1 MILPDARE
9 TNHVWAGSRQTLEDR
24 IDLVAIEAEQ
34 PRPGVGLAIAVS
46 LIVHTLLIVYVVRN
60 YRAITALSPASAPIV
75 HYVELMRQPPKTFV
89 EAPGSKKQNAPVNAP
104 FSDANRKASMPNP
117 TGTNPTTRPGEGPL
131 YVPPMPARGDSR
143 QPQQAQPA
151 IDQPAQQPG
160 QQATPQ
166 NPTSASGLTYRKSTA
181 QAATS
186 GVDWRNAIKDVGK
199 VASLGGQQGLD
210 LSGAGGGEKGFA
222 ASGPLSFETQWYDW
236 GPYAASMVSR
246 IRVNWYANMPPLIR
260 TGMKGVVTI
269 RFAIHRDGSITDVT
283 IVNSSTIPPYDF
295 AAKHAIELS
304 SPLNPLPKD
313 FPNEMEHV
321 TCMFFYNEEPPARG

>member
-1 MILPDARE
+1 
-9 TNHVWAGSRQTLEDR
+9 LEDR

-46 LIVHTLLIVYVVRN
+46 LIVHSLLIIYVVRN
-60 YRAITALSPASAPIV
+60 YRPITSLSPASTPIV
-75 HYVELMRQPPKTFV
+75 RYVELMRQAPKNFV
-89 EAPGSKKQNAPVNAP
+89 EAPGGKTQNAPLNAP
-104 FSDANRKASMPNP
+104 YSDANRKASMPNP
-117 TGTNPTTRPGEGPL
+117 TGTNPTTRPGEVGPL
-131 YVPPMPARGDSR
+131 YVPPTQARGDGR

-160 QQATPQ
+160 QQVAPQTTP
-166 NPTSASGLTYRKSTA
+166 TTRSGLTYRKSTA
-181 QAATS
+181 QATTS

-199 VASLGGQQGLD
+199 VASLGGQQGVD

-222 ASGPLSFETQWYDW
+222 ESGPLSFETQWYDW

-269 RFAIHRDGSITDVT
+269 RFTIHRDGSITDVT
-283 IVNSSTIPPYDF
+283 ILNGSTIPPYDF

-313 FPNEMEHV
+313 FPNDTEHV
-321 TCMFFYNEEPPARG
+321 TCMFFYNEEPPAR